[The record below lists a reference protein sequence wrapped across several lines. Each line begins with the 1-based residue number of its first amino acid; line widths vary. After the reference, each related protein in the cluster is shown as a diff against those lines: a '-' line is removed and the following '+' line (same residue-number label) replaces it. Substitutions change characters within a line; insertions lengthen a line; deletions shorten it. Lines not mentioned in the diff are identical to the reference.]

1 MLLNLVCLPCVDLHR
16 FHSVSPLLVVLEVPA
31 ELSNP
36 LRCLEHSVAS
46 VLRFQHLRENRRAK
60 FRSTKHKV
68 TFLTVELVLVPL
80 L

>member
-16 FHSVSPLLVVLEVPA
+16 FHSVSPLLVV
-31 ELSNP
+31 LSNP